1 MLDIVLALAVL
12 FLGIAVLL
20 TGRKVINVMTTNTQA
35 LEELRAEIEQN
46 ESATESVLT
55 LINGLNNR
63 LTAALAGDESNLVD
77 EITAL
82 RDELDANNVKLAT
95 AATENTGAAEDS
107 DSFHDPA
114 PIGEEAE
121 TGNQDETAGSEP
133 TADSGSSEGTGD
145 SESAP
150 PSDVVADES
159 DATEDAA
166 QDDTS
171 AGVDEDTAAASEEVT
186 GDTGGLPTGDVF
198 ADDGGADSGASA
210 EESAP
215 ESGEGESDPA

>member
-12 FLGIAVLL
+12 FLGITVLL
-20 TGRKVINVMTTNTQA
+20 TGKRITKVMTTNTQA
-35 LEELRAEIEQN
+35 LEELRQEIAEN

-95 AATENTGAAEDS
+95 AATESTVAAEDS

-114 PIGEEAE
+114 PIGEEPA
-121 TGNQDETAGSEP
+121 TGNQDEVGSES
-133 TADSGSSEGTGD
+133 ADSGSSDQTAD

-171 AGVDEDTAAASEEVT
+171 AGVDQDTAAASEEVT
-186 GDTGGLPTGDVF
+186 GDTGGLPTGEVF

-215 ESGEGESDPA
+215 ESETPQDDGA